1 MLPVCSMRACST
13 MESTLWLV
21 TNAAVADLQAM
32 NRKLL
37 EDCRADE
44 NRARPPYENTAT
56 DGEGAFAALEYR
68 ALRSGQT
75 AIPDQESGNKASAV
89 VERFIGVN

>member
-21 TNAAVADLQAM
+21 TNVAVADLQAL
-32 NRKLL
+32 NWKLL

-44 NRARPPYENTAT
+44 NRIVSGQTECMGIQLMTEKEHPLTLAT
-56 DGEGAFAALEYR
+56 
-68 ALRSGQT
+68 ALRSG
-75 AIPDQESGNKASAV
+75 
-89 VERFIGVN
+89 